1 MKLDAVLHI
10 PMSEY
15 CCGLDERHIV
25 YRLRCARGDLQRVT
39 LFYADTACRVNP
51 ILFTAVPMEK
61 VLSDACHDYWQ
72 VIVDSPYNRVYYY
85 FQLDDGAE
93 TTLYYSN
100 LFTDRLAQ
108 DRSEYFKLPFNHR
121 SDIAR
126 VPAWVKDAVV
136 YNIFPDSFA
145 SGKCEI
151 SGQTHSQRFGQQ
163 TVRGKLGGTLDGVA
177 QNVDYLKALG
187 VNCVYLNPIF
197 AAGEYHKYDL
207 LDYYHV
213 DPCFGGNEA
222 FRTMVNTLHASGIRV
237 IIDGVFNHCGW
248 HFFAFEDVVK
258 NQEKSRYR
266 GWFYDLTFPVHRP
279 ETPEEIPDYACFAY
293 ERMMP
298 KLNTAN
304 PEVQKYF
311 CDVGA
316 YWVREY
322 GIDGWRLDVASE
334 VNDGFWRAFRSAV
347 KRENPEALLIGEV
360 WESAGHWLQ
369 GDMFDSTMNYDFRK
383 HCCAFFAEKRID
395 AAEFSGRITDM
406 LMRYR
411 LQMLPAQLNLL
422 DSHDVSR
429 FLSLCGGDTASY
441 RLAILFMMCFV
452 GMPTIFYGDELG
464 VQGMQEEEYRAPMPW
479 KGGDLALLGFFRK
492 AIAMRHALSPLR
504 EGSFQML
511 SAEGGSRVIRFRR
524 YTGTESVT
532 VSINAG
538 KADAAVSFPE
548 EKLYWAEGFQNGV
561 LSPGGFAVTFR

>member
-1 MKLDAVLHI
+1 
-10 PMSEY
+10 
-15 CCGLDERHIV
+15 
-25 YRLRCARGDLQRVT
+25 
-39 LFYADTACRVNP
+39 
-51 ILFTAVPMEK
+51 
-61 VLSDACHDYWQ
+61 
-72 VIVDSPYNRVYYY
+72 
-85 FQLDDGAE
+85 
-93 TTLYYSN
+93 
-100 LFTDRLAQ
+100 
-108 DRSEYFKLPFNHR
+108 
-121 SDIAR
+121 
-126 VPAWVKDAVV
+126 
-136 YNIFPDSFA
+136 
-145 SGKCEI
+145 
-151 SGQTHSQRFGQQ
+151 
-163 TVRGKLGGTLDGVA
+163 
-177 QNVDYLKALG
+177 
-187 VNCVYLNPIF
+187 
-197 AAGEYHKYDL
+197 
-207 LDYYHV
+207 
-213 DPCFGGNEA
+213 
-222 FRTMVNTLHASGIRV
+222 MVNTLHASGIRV

-258 NQEKSRYR
+258 NQKESCYKD
-266 GWFYDLTFPVHRP
+266 WFYDLTFPVHCP

-429 FLSLCGGDTASY
+429 YLSLCGENTDKMELSVLLQMT
-441 RLAILFMMCFV
+441 FP
-452 GMPTIFYGDELG
+452 GMPCVFYGDEKGLCG
-464 VQGMQEEEYRAPMPW
+464 VSEREYRQAMAWGKHHPLEDVYRRLIALRKAHPALRYGDFVTNFAAGRTYSYSRNWENTRITVTMNLGDAPIPAPQRGRLLLK
-479 KGGDLALLGFFRK
+479 KGGNHAIIGAWEYEVREERIHGGDDL
-492 AIAMRHALSPLR
+492 
-504 EGSFQML
+504 
-511 SAEGGSRVIRFRR
+511 
-524 YTGTESVT
+524 
-532 VSINAG
+532 
-538 KADAAVSFPE
+538 
-548 EKLYWAEGFQNGV
+548 
-561 LSPGGFAVTFR
+561 